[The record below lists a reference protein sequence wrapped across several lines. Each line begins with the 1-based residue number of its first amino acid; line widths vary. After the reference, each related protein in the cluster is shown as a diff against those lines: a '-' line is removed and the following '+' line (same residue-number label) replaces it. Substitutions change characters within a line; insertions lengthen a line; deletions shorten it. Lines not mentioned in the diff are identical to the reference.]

1 MSRTLKTRTRRLEQA
16 STSGQETRCFPI
28 IRATDKADADRQ
40 MEALVAS
47 GALDGWNERSLPI
60 VRVIAPIVKVDAN
73 GVPDVAR

>member
-1 MSRTLKTRTRRLEQA
+1 M
-16 STSGQETRCFPI
+16 
-28 IRATDKADADRQ
+28 ADADRQ

-73 GVPDVAR
+73 GVLDGA